1 MDPTRDLPLG
11 FGMALMQNRDA
22 FRAFRA
28 LPPGRQQEL
37 IARTRAVSSREEMRS
52 LVGGPLS

>member
-11 FGMALMQNRDA
+11 FDMALMQNRAA

-28 LPPGRQQEL
+28 LPPERQQEL
-37 IARTRAVSSREEMRS
+37 IARTRAVSSGEEMRS

>member
-11 FGMALMQNRDA
+11 FGMALMQNRA
-22 FRAFRA
+22 AFRA
-28 LPPGRQQEL
+28 LPPERQQEL
-37 IARTRAVSSREEMRS
+37 IARTRAISSREEMRS